1 MVAREGVNPTMLRG
15 TTAEE
20 HLNTLLGLE
29 NHLGKA
35 LAPTRSLRWAG
46 RPTKTYYVSPGGFL
60 HRKDPP
66 GATRGRATSVATSTM
81 DFGTT

>member
-1 MVAREGVNPTMLRG
+1 VVAREGVNPTMLRG

-20 HLNTLLGLE
+20 HLNILLGLE

-46 RPTKTYYVSPGGFL
+46 RPTKTYYVSPADSYTARTHQERRGGGL
-60 HRKDPP
+60 LLWLPQR
-66 GATRGRATSVATSTM
+66 
-81 DFGTT
+81 

>member
-20 HLNTLLGLE
+20 HLNILLGLE

-81 DFGTT
+81 NSGTT

>member
-1 MVAREGVNPTMLRG
+1 MLRG

-20 HLNTLLGLE
+20 HLNILLGLE

-66 GATRGRATSVATSTM
+66 GSDEGEGYFSGYLDDEFWHHLNNYLRNGGA
-81 DFGTT
+81 